1 MVYASNLLSGL
12 SIFYRS
18 FWPSLPADK
27 LALGFLDLF
36 QKGVG
41 GRASGRQLAS
51 LNYRMTYLI
60 RLAPECLIHLFK
72 GQGPDLTHF
81 HTGRNQALILTLL
94 TVVTL
99 ECHVLVGR
107 GREVLV
113 KTQHS
118 ERTSHGAGRTVDT
131 YVRIDKDMLSVFIPE
146 DGTWQAGR

>member
-60 RLAPECLIHLFK
+60 RLAPEC
-72 GQGPDLTHF
+72 
-81 HTGRNQALILTLL
+81 
-94 TVVTL
+94 
-99 ECHVLVGR
+99 HVLVGR